1 MMGTHSTGGDP
12 DGSGPVRG
20 LVVADDLTGATDT
33 GHQFAARGFETTV
46 RVTDDADIDRSD
58 VVVYDTDSRYRDE
71 GTAAD
76 RVARAID
83 AHPDAVVYKKV
94 DSTLRGNLVAEIGA
108 AAEATDADLVLVA
121 PAFPAT
127 GRVTVG
133 GVHVVEGRPVAETAA
148 GRDPDSPVDDSH
160 VPTLLDGLEYPV
172 DHLPLTTV
180 ERGAD
185 DVESHLASLVEAGT
199 EADRPKV
206 VVCDAARDG
215 HLESL
220 AAAASRLDDTV
231 VYVGSG
237 GLARY
242 VRLESATAG
251 GVLGVVG
258 SASPRTFEQLG
269 ALEEG
274 WLVVVDTDLAV
285 RDPEAA
291 AREAADRAAD
301 AMGRHGVAV
310 LTAATS
316 TADVEGTL
324 RAGVAAGLTEAETRE
339 RIASVLGRSAR
350 TVSDTGEVDG
360 LFATGGAVATRLL
373 DSLDASGLG
382 LTGREVTSGVPV
394 SRIADGP
401 AAGTPIVTKAGAFGD
416 ERTIY
421 MALVALSRHDG

>member
-1 MMGTHSTGGDP
+1 MTGTHSTGGDP
-12 DGSGPVRG
+12 DGSDPVRG

-46 RVTDDADIDRSD
+46 RVTDDDGVDCSD
-58 VVVYDTDSRYRDE
+58 VVVHNTDSRYRSE
-71 GTAAD
+71 ETAAD
-76 RVARAID
+76 RVSTAID

-148 GRDPDSPVDDSH
+148 GRDPDSPVADSH
-160 VPTLLDGLEYPV
+160 VPTLLSDLGYPV

-185 DVESHLASLVEAGT
+185 GVRDHLTSLLEAGT
-199 EADRPKV
+199 GGDDPTV

-215 HLESL
+215 HLETL
-220 AAAASRLDDTV
+220 AAAASRPDLTV
-231 VYVGSG
+231 LYVGSG

-242 VRLESATAG
+242 VRFEPATAG

-258 SASPRTFEQLG
+258 SASPRTFDQLG
-269 ALEEG
+269 ALDEG
-274 WLVVVDTDLAV
+274 WVVVVNTDLSV
-285 RDPEAA
+285 RDPGSA

-316 TADVEGTL
+316 ATDVEATL
-324 RAGVAAGLTEAETRE
+324 AAGSNAGLTEAETRN
-339 RIASVLGRSAR
+339 RISTVLARSAK
-350 TVSDTGEVDG
+350 TVADRGEIGG

-373 DSLDASGLG
+373 ESLGATGVS
-382 LTGREVTSGVPV
+382 LTGREITSGVPV

-401 AAGTPIVTKAGAFGD
+401 AAGTPFVTKAGAFGD

-421 MALVALSRHDG
+421 MALLSLSRHDG

>member
-1 MMGTHSTGGDP
+1 MMGSDP
-12 DGSGPVRG
+12 SEAVRG

-46 RVTDDADIDRSD
+46 RVMDDADVGRSD
-58 VVVYDTDSRYRDE
+58 VVVYDTDSRYCDE

-76 RVARAID
+76 RVARAVD
-83 AHPDAVVYKKV
+83 VHPDAIVYKKV

-121 PAFPAT
+121 PAFPDT

-148 GRDPDSPVDDSH
+148 GRDPDSPVADSH
-160 VPTLLDGLEYPV
+160 VPTLLGDIEYPV

-180 ERGAD
+180 ERGVD
-185 DVESHLASLVEAGT
+185 DVEGHLTSLVEADTGT
-199 EADRPKV
+199 GRPKV

-231 VYVGSG
+231 LYVGSG

-242 VRLESATAG
+242 VRFEPPTKR

-258 SASPRTFEQLG
+258 SASPRTFDQLE
-269 ALEEG
+269 ALDER
-274 WLVVVDTDLAV
+274 WVVVVDTDLAV
-285 RDPEAA
+285 RDPGAA
-291 AREAADRAAD
+291 AREAADRAGD

-324 RAGVAAGLTEAETRE
+324 RAGANAGLTDAETRD
-339 RIASVLGRSAR
+339 RISAVLGRAAR
-350 TVSDTGEVDG
+350 AVSDAREVDG

-373 DSLDASGLG
+373 GSLGATSVRLA
-382 LTGREVTSGVPV
+382 GREITAGVPV

-401 AAGTPIVTKAGAFGD
+401 AAGTPFVTKAGAFGD